1 MPHTITSS
9 EVVAASSTGKRSQY
23 GGLIVALA
31 ALAGIVLVLVMVSV
45 VAPNWMPGAI
55 EADQQ
60 WLMGQ

>member
-1 MPHTITSS
+1 MLAPHTTNSS

-23 GGLIVALA
+23 VGLIV
-31 ALAGIVLVLVMVSV
+31 ALAGIVLVLVMVTV

-60 WLMGQ
+60 WLVGP